1 MSKSMNLDKWFEIQE
16 VLKLILF
23 DSTTWQDDIITL
35 LPTDYQV
42 ILEHKIKDVWC
53 LSEDNPTSLED
64 EYYLEI
70 LVNIDEKNDNVDV
83 YGAYVL
89 PKLKTTM

>member
-1 MSKSMNLDKWFEIQE
+1 MSKSMNLDKWFEVQE
-16 VLKLILF
+16 VLKLIIF
-23 DSTTWQDDIITL
+23 DSNTWQDDMISL

-53 LSEDNPTSLED
+53 LSEDNIDSTED

-70 LVNIDEKNDNVDV
+70 LVNMDKDNNEVDV